1 MKSASSFTVIVTFV
15 CLALVGVALIP
26 LLPVKLNPSRSLPG
40 FTVGFSMPGTSS
52 RVVEMEVT
60 SKLES
65 MLARIRGVKRLNS
78 NSGNGFGNITVELDK
93 HADVDAVRFEASTVI
108 RQTWPQLPDGVS
120 YPIIRMKVPNEN
132 ASRPFMSFTLNAP
145 STPILI
151 QQYAEEHIKPRLASI
166 AGIYKVELSG
176 ATPMEWRLEYDS
188 EQLRQLGVALSDITQ
203 AVQRHYRKEFLGTH
217 NVDNGSGNREWI
229 RLALVP
235 EHSSVGFDP
244 AAITVT
250 TTDGKLLRLDEL
262 VSVARMEEEPQ
273 SYYRINGLNSIYLS
287 ITAEESAN
295 QLQLN
300 RAVTD
305 EMEDIR
311 QALPAGYEVHTSYDA
326 TEYIR
331 EELDKIYFRTGLTVL
346 ILLTFVWLIT
356 RRLKYLFLIVTSLAV
371 NIAVAIIFYYLFGLE
386 MQLYSLAGITVSLN
400 LVIDSTIVMT
410 DHILHRRNLKA
421 FMSVLAATLTTMGA
435 LVIIFFLDEKI
446 RLNLQDFAAVV
457 IINLA
462 VSLVVSLFFV
472 PAMIEKLK
480 LIKGEGDEL
489 TRGQV
494 DEGTRRIA
502 SRRFSPR
509 ALVPLST
516 RQLVNSLTRFP
527 VYFSRCYVLLIR
539 FLCRWRWAVCLLL
552 LLGFGLPVFLLP
564 EKLEG
569 EGKWETAYNKVF
581 GSKTYKESVK
591 PVVDKALG
599 GSLRLF
605 IQKVYE
611 GSYFTRNEEV
621 VLYANAN
628 LPNGSTL
635 EQMNT
640 LMKRMETYLSQF
652 KEIKQFHTSIYS
664 PRRASMQIYFRKEA
678 QNSGFPYTLK
688 SNMISKA
695 LQLGGGSWGIYGLQ
709 DQGFSNDVR
718 ESAGSYRIKMYGY
731 NYDELY
737 EWAEKLK
744 AQLLTHRR
752 IKEVLINSEFSW
764 WKDDYQE
771 FYFNLN
777 KERMAQED
785 IDAQMLFATVR
796 PIFGRN
802 MEIGAVATEQ
812 GTEKIKLSSRQSSAY
827 DIWAMQFFPYGVGSD
842 KHYKLS
848 ELATVEKGQMPQQI
862 AKENQQY
869 RLCLQYEYI
878 GSSEMGNKIQQKDL
892 EEFNKLLP
900 MGYTAESDNNRWTW
914 GKKDNQQYLLLLVV
928 IAIIFFTASILFN
941 SLKQPLAIIFVI
953 PVSYIGVFL
962 TFYWFRLNFD
972 QGGFASFVLLC
983 GITVNASI
991 YILNEYNSIRR
1002 RFPRLSALRAYV
1014 KAWNAKVVPIFLTV
1028 VSTILGFVPFMVGA
1042 DKEAFWF
1049 PLAAGTIGGL
1059 VMSVIGIFF
1068 FLPVFVLRRRDWRPK
1083 KTLCNTLVCRLS
1095 R

>member
-1 MKSASSFTVIVTFV
+1 MKQASSFTIIVTFV
-15 CLALVGVALIP
+15 CLAWVGVALIP
-26 LLPVKLNPSRSLPG
+26 LLPVKLNPSRTLPG

-78 NSGNGFGNITVELDK
+78 TSGNGFGNITVELDK

-120 YPIIRMKVPNEN
+120 YPTIRMRAPDEN

-166 AGIYKVELSG
+166 PGIYKVELNG

-188 EQLRQLGVALSDITQ
+188 EQLRLLGVTLSDISE

-217 NVDNGSGNREWI
+217 NVDTGSGDREWI

-235 EHSSVGFDP
+235 GSNSAGFNP

-250 TTDGKLLRLDEL
+250 AADGKLLRLDEL
-262 VSVARMEEEPQ
+262 VSAVRMEEEPQ

-287 ITAEESAN
+287 VTAEETAN

-300 RAVTD
+300 RAVMD
-305 EMEDIR
+305 EMKAVR
-311 QALPAGYEVHTSYDA
+311 QLLPAGYEVHTSYDA

-346 ILLTFVWLIT
+346 ILLVFVWLIT
-356 RRLKYLFLIVTSLAV
+356 RKLKYLFLIVTSLAV
-371 NIAVAIIFYYLFGLE
+371 NIAVALIFYYLFGLE

-462 VSLVVSLFFV
+462 VSLMVALFFV
-472 PAMIEKLK
+472 PAMIEKMGLVK
-480 LIKGEGDEL
+480 
-489 TRGQV
+489 
-494 DEGTRRIA
+494 RITGKK
-502 SRRFSPR
+502 RRF
-509 ALVPLST
+509 L
-516 RQLVNSLTRFP
+516 
-527 VYFSRCYVLLIR
+527 VYFSRCYSALIW

-564 EKLEG
+564 GKLEG
-569 EGKWETAYNKVF
+569 EGKWKVAYNKVF
-581 GSKTYKESVK
+581 GSNTYKESVK

-640 LMKRMETYLSQF
+640 LMKRMETYLSGF
-652 KEIKQFHTSIYS
+652 KEIRQFHISIYS
-664 PRRASMQIYFRKEA
+664 PRRAGIQIYFKKEA

-688 SNMISKA
+688 ANMISKA
-695 LQLGGGSWGIYGLQ
+695 LELGGGSWGIYGLQ
-709 DQGFSNDVR
+709 DQGFSNDIR
-718 ESAGSYRIKMYGY
+718 ENAGSFRIRMYGY

-744 AQLLTHRR
+744 TRLLTHRR

-785 IDAQMLFATVR
+785 IDAHALFAAVR
-796 PIFGRN
+796 PIFGKN
-802 MEIGAVATEQ
+802 MEIGSVVTEQ
-812 GTEKIKLSSRQSSAY
+812 GTEKIKLSSRQSGEY
-827 DIWAMQFFPYGVGSD
+827 DIWAMQYFPYGVENG

-848 ELATVEKGQMPQQI
+848 ELAAVEKGQMPQEI

-878 GSSEMGNKIQQKDL
+878 GSSEMGNKIQKRDL

-900 MGYTAESDNNRWTW
+900 MGYTAESDSNSWAW
-914 GKKDNQQYLLLLVV
+914 GEKDNRQYMLLLVV
-928 IAIIFFTASILFN
+928 IAIIFFTTGILFN

-1028 VSTILGFVPFMVGA
+1028 VSTILGFIPFMVGTE
-1042 DKEAFWF
+1042 KEAFWF

-1068 FLPVFVLRRRDWRPK
+1068 FLPVFVLKRRDVK
-1083 KTLCNTLVCRLS
+1083 SNC
-1095 R
+1095 

>member
-1 MKSASSFTVIVTFV
+1 MNRLSPFTLIVTFV
-15 CLALVGVALIP
+15 CLALVGLALVP
-26 LLPVKLNPSRSLPG
+26 MLPVKLNPSRTLPG
-40 FTVGFSMPGTSS
+40 FTVRFSMPGTSS
-52 RVVEMEVT
+52 RVVEMEAT

-65 MLARIRGVKRLNS
+65 MLARIKGVKGMYSTSS
-78 NSGNGFGNITVELDK
+78 NGYGSITVDLDK
-93 HADVDAVRFEASTVI
+93 HADVDAVRFEASTII
-108 RQTWPQLPDGVS
+108 RQTWSQLPSGVS
-120 YPIIRMKVPNEN
+120 YPYIDMKVPDANT
-132 ASRPFMSFTLNAP
+132 ARPFLSFTLNAP

-151 QQYAEEHIKPRLASI
+151 QQYAEEHIKPRLAKLQ
-166 AGIYKVELSG
+166 GIYKIDLSG

-188 EQLRQLGVALSDITQ
+188 EQLRTLGISISDI
-203 AVQRHYRKEFLGTH
+203 QRAIQLHYNKEFLGTH
-217 NVDNGSGNREWI
+217 NMDTAGGKQWI
-229 RLALVP
+229 RLVLIPDGVSGQFIP
-235 EHSSVGFDP
+235 SD
-244 AAITVT
+244 ITVT
-250 TTDGKLLRLDEL
+250 ASDGKIIRLDEL
-262 VSVARMEEEPQ
+262 VTVARMEEAPQ
-273 SYYRINGLNSIYLS
+273 SYYRINGLNSIYMS
-287 ITAEESAN
+287 VTAVETAN
-295 QLQLN
+295 QLQLSN
-300 RAVTD
+300 EVMQ
-305 EMEDIR
+305 EMEVIR
-311 QALPAGYEVHTSYDA
+311 LTLPPGYEVHTSYDA

-331 EELDKIYFRTGLTVL
+331 EELNKIYFRTGLTVL
-346 ILLTFVWLIT
+346 ILLVFVWIIT
-356 RRLKYLFLIVTSLAV
+356 LNLKYLLLIVTSLAI
-371 NIAVAIIFYYLFGLE
+371 NISVAVIFYYLFGLE

-462 VSLVVSLFFV
+462 VSLFVALFFV
-472 PAMIEKLK
+472 PAMIDRIKLVK
-480 LIKGEGDEL
+480 RQSVKRWVRSHIRIRRL
-489 TRGQV
+489 T
-494 DEGTRRIA
+494 
-502 SRRFSPR
+502 
-509 ALVPLST
+509 
-516 RQLVNSLTRFP
+516 
-527 VYFSRCYVLLIR
+527 VYFTHFYQLLIR
-539 FLCRWRWAVCLLL
+539 FLLRWRVAVCILL

-569 EGKWETAYNKVF
+569 EGKWIERYNKTL
-581 GSKTYKESVK
+581 GSSTYKEKVK

-605 IQKVYE
+605 VQKVYE
-611 GSYFTRNEEV
+611 GSYFSRNEEV

-640 LMKRMETYLSQF
+640 LVKRVETYLSGF
-652 KEIKQFHTSIYS
+652 KEIKQFHASVYNA
-664 PRRASMQIYFRKEA
+664 RRANLQIYFKKEY
-678 QNSGFPYTLK
+678 QHSGFPYTLK
-688 SNMISKA
+688 ANLIGKVSE
-695 LQLGGGSWGIYGLQ
+695 LGGGSWDVYGLQ

-737 EWAEKLK
+737 AWAEKLK
-744 AQLLTHRR
+744 EVLLSHRR
-752 IKEVLINSEFSW
+752 IKEVFIKSEFSW

-777 KERMAQED
+777 KERMAQEG
-785 IDAQMLFATVR
+785 INAQHLFSAIQ
-796 PIFGRN
+796 PIFGKN
-802 MEIGAVATEQ
+802 MQVGSVVTES
-812 GTEKIKLSSRQSSAY
+812 GTESIRLSSRQSHDY
-827 DIWAMQFFPYGVGSD
+827 DVWAMQFFPYGVDGA

-878 GSSEMGNKIQQKDL
+878 GSYEQGNKIQKRDL

-900 MGYTAESDNNRWTW
+900 MGYTAESDSQSWSW
-914 GKKDNQQYLLLLVV
+914 GKKDNKQYLLLLVV
-928 IAIIFFTASILFN
+928 IAIIFFTTSILFN

-991 YILNEYNSIRR
+991 YILNEYNSIRS
-1002 RFPRLSALRAYV
+1002 RFPRLSMLRAYT
-1014 KAWNAKVVPIFLTV
+1014 KAWNAKILPIFLTV
-1028 VSTILGFVPFMVGA
+1028 VSTILGFIPFMVGT

-1059 VMSVIGIFF
+1059 VMSIIGIFF
-1068 FLPVFVLRRRDWRPK
+1068 FLPVFSLKRKEVCKYSKRRVALK
-1083 KTLCNTLVCRLS
+1083 S
-1095 R
+1095 